1 MPSITVDFIHP
12 LNESVQLGDILYY
25 VNPASEAMAGDH
37 ESSGTQTPIPNSN
50 AIIEVGVITAINYV
64 SGNGN
69 ALGQI
74 VADIENSTALPDSNS
89 FFFFGKDNRAN
100 MSSLLGYYAEVELTN
115 NDTKKAELY
124 SVGSEIFESS
134 K

>member
-1 MPSITVDFIHP
+1 MPSITVDFTQP
-12 LNESVQLGDILYY
+12 LNESVQIGDILYY
-25 VNPASEAMAGDH
+25 VNPANESMVGDH

-50 AIIEVGVITAINYV
+50 AIVEVGAITSVNY
-64 SGNGN
+64 NDF
-69 ALGQI
+69 QI
-74 VADIENSTALPDSNS
+74 IADIENSTALPDSNS

-100 MSSLLGYYAEVELTN
+100 MSSLLGYYAEIELTN

-124 SVGSEIFESS
+124 SVGSQIFESS

>member
-1 MPSITVDFIHP
+1 MPSITVDFTQP
-12 LNESVQLGDILYY
+12 LNESVQIGDILYY
-25 VNPASEAMAGDH
+25 VNPANESMVGDH

-50 AIIEVGVITAINYV
+50 AIVEVGAITSVNY
-64 SGNGN
+64 NDF
-69 ALGQI
+69 QI
-74 VADIENSTALPDSNS
+74 IADIENSTALPDSNS

>member
-1 MPSITVDFIHP
+1 MPNITVDFIHP

-89 FFFFGKDNRAN
+89 FFFFGK
-100 MSSLLGYYAEVELTN
+100 
-115 NDTKKAELY
+115 
-124 SVGSEIFESS
+124 ES
-134 K
+134 

>member
-1 MPSITVDFIHP
+1 MPSITVDFTQP
-12 LNESVQLGDILYY
+12 LNESVQIGDILYY
-25 VNPASEAMAGDH
+25 VNPANETMQGDH

-50 AIIEVGVITAINYV
+50 AIVEVGAITSVNY
-64 SGNGN
+64 NDF
-69 ALGQI
+69 QI
-74 VADIENSTALPDSNS
+74 IANIENSTALPDSSS

>member
-1 MPSITVDFIHP
+1 MPSITVDFTQP
-12 LNESVQLGDILYY
+12 LNESVQIGDILYY
-25 VNPASEAMAGDH
+25 VNPANENMVGDH
-37 ESSGTQTPIPNSN
+37 ESSGTQTTIPNSN
-50 AIIEVGVITAINYV
+50 AIVEVGAITSVNY
-64 SGNGN
+64 NDF
-69 ALGQI
+69 QI
-74 VADIENSTALPDSNS
+74 IADIENSTALPDSNS

-100 MSSLLGYYAEVELTN
+100 MSSLLGYYAEIELTN